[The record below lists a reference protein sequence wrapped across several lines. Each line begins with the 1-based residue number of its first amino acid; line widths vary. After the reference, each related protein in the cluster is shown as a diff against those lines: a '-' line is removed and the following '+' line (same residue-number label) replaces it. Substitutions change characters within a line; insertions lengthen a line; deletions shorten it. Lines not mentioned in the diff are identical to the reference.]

1 MSRSAVISETKRK
14 IREVNP
20 GNIPDFLKQV
30 PRWVVWKA
38 FDHDNGARFSKI
50 PIHPKLG
57 FKISFQSKK
66 NHLRFDDALEGYSKG
81 LGDGIGIVLTDAP
94 ISTAD
99 QFTPK
104 YLIGV
109 DLDNVCESDEKRFQA
124 KKLCKSIGSYCEISP
139 SGTGIRIF
147 ALSEVPLGRGQ
158 SPKGEM
164 YNNNR
169 FLTVTGNGKKRSV
182 IEATQALMSIDKDW
196 WPEKRVDRSIAND
209 PHSDD
214 CNVVAF
220 KLAMYADDWPESP
233 DKISGVQELFEM
245 GCSFLRP

>member
-1 MSRSAVISETKRK
+1 MNRSAVISETKRK

-38 FDHDNGARFSKI
+38 FDHDNGGRFSKI

-99 QFTPK
+99 QLSPK

-182 IEATQALMSIDKDW
+182 RIYNKGKLMNVTQWLKSGQLCPDTNFKDGNGIW
-196 WPEKRVDRSIAND
+196 VQRP
-209 PHSDD
+209 
-214 CNVVAF
+214 
-220 KLAMYADDWPESP
+220 P
-233 DKISGVQELFEM
+233 DLTLSGMRIKKFLYRNGEHVENLEL
-245 GCSFLRP
+245 